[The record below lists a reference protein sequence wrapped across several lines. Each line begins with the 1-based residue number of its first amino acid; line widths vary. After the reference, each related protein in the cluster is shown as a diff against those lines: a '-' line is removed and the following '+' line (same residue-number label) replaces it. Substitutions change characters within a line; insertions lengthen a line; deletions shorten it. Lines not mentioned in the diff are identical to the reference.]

1 MRKMYNVKVQLE
13 EMNGSTDMATMP
25 EGGLLN
31 VGIEGLDIVDA
42 INALGSVFPKGTV
55 FDVIAAEFEGS
66 FENKEEV
73 ESGSHIQQ
81 LPPGEDVS
89 AEEINEIL
97 NFEPLLG
104 DDEKTESQDLDT

>member
-13 EMNGSTDMATMP
+13 EINGSSDVS
-25 EGGLLN
+25 GLPNNGLMD

-55 FDVIAAEFEGS
+55 FDVLAANLEGT

-73 ESGSHIQQ
+73 EAGTHMQDLAIGHDIPAPE
-81 LPPGEDVS
+81 L
-89 AEEINEIL
+89 EELL
-97 NFEPLLG
+97 NYEPLLG
-104 DDEKTESQDLDT
+104 DDDKTESQDLEV